1 MLTAYITHAS
11 CLMHTMGQ
19 DHPESPERITIIND
33 QLIASGIFDYLAHHE
48 APQASWEQ
56 LTRVHSPQ
64 YIDEMFALSPTSGTY
79 SIDGD
84 TIMNPFTL
92 DAALHAAGAVVKAV
106 DLVMQGTAPN
116 AFCNIRPP
124 GHHAGHA
131 KSSGFCLFNNIA
143 VGAAHALE
151 HYGLERVAIV
161 DFDVHHGDG
170 TEDIFKDNPRVMLC
184 SSFQHPFYPYTGAD
198 SGNDHIIN
206 VPLTAGCS
214 GEAFRASIMQQWL
227 AALETFKPQLLFI
240 SAGFD
245 AHYEDEMGGL
255 ALKDADFLWLSE
267 TLREFAKQH
276 CQGRIVSSLEG
287 GYALQALKRCVIAH
301 IKCLGQL

>member
-48 APQASWEQ
+48 APQASREQ
-56 LTRVHSPQ
+56 LARVHCPR
-64 YIDEMFALSPTSGTY
+64 YIDEIFALSPTSGTY

-170 TEDIFKDNPRVMLC
+170 TEDIFRDNPRVMLC
-184 SSFQHPFYPYTGAD
+184 SSFQHPFYPYTGVD

-206 VPLTAGCS
+206 VPLAAGCS
-214 GEAFRASIMQQWL
+214 GVAFRASIMQQWL
-227 AALETFKPQLLFI
+227 PALEAFKPQLLFI

-255 ALKDADFLWLSE
+255 ALRDADFLWLAE
-267 TLREFAKQH
+267 RLREFANQH